1 VRGLLALTSS
11 PLSCSSEGRRVAA
24 RLRPDSS
31 MTHDDDDDQDTR
43 VTRLVSERQ
52 REFSVFKQTVQ
63 VRGNSNIRSLFMF

>member
-1 VRGLLALTSS
+1 MRGLLALTSS

-52 REFSVFKQTVQ
+52 REFSNKLFKLGVIQISEAFSCS
-63 VRGNSNIRSLFMF
+63 R